1 MERLGYHPPL
11 DGIRGVAILL
21 VLAFHAGVLPGG
33 FLGVDAFFVLS
44 GFLITALL
52 FAEWE
57 TNGAIS
63 LRGFYARRARRLFPA
78 LGALLAATLAL
89 LLLGYSAGVIGS
101 GGLFVGLRNVAFG
114 AFYVTNFA
122 EAAGLELAPLSHLW
136 SLAAEEQFYIV
147 WPLVLLACL
156 RRRVRPEALC
166 AWLGV
171 AAILVAANRTASSAL
186 GVSSDWLLASPFTRS
201 DPIIVGCIAGILY
214 SAGLTPARFASFALV
229 PFAAVATVV
238 AVVAAAYPWERAA
251 YVVGLVPLE
260 VAVAVVILFVVE
272 QRGARLA
279 ILLAFS
285 PLVLIGKISYSL
297 YLWHP
302 LFMRESLSTSGLVI
316 AVALTFATAVA
327 SYHFVERRFRRSR
340 PREEP
345 APASLVRASA

>member
-1 MERLGYHPPL
+1 MGRLGYHPPL
-11 DGIRGVAILL
+11 DGLRGVAILL
-21 VLAFHAGVLPGG
+21 VLAFHAGALPGG

-52 FAEWE
+52 LAEWDAD
-57 TNGAIS
+57 GAIS

-89 LLLGYSAGVIGS
+89 LLLGYSGGVIGP
-101 GGLFVGLRNVAFG
+101 GGLLVGLRNVAFG

-136 SLAAEEQFYIV
+136 SLAAEEQFYVV
-147 WPLVLLACL
+147 WPLVLLFCL
-156 RRRVRPEALC
+156 RRRVRPGVLC

-171 AAILVAANRTASSAL
+171 IALVVAANRATGAAL

-201 DPIIVGCIAGILY
+201 DPIVVGCIAGILY
-214 SAGLTPARFASFALV
+214 SARLTPPRLVSSALV
-229 PFAAVATVV
+229 PFAAVATVG

-251 YVVGLVPLE
+251 FVLGLVPFEL
-260 VAVAVVILFVVE
+260 AVALAILVVVE
-272 QRGARLA
+272 RRGARLA
-279 ILLAFS
+279 TLLAFS
-285 PLVLIGKISYSL
+285 PLVLVGKISYSL

-302 LFMRESLSTSGLVI
+302 LFMRESLSTPGLVV
-316 AVALTFATAVA
+316 AVALTFAAAVA
-327 SYHFVERRFRRSR
+327 SYHLVEKRFRRSR

-345 APASLVRASA
+345 QPASLVRVSV